1 MDFKLNQHLRMMG
14 IKPMKKETF
23 GKEQSETKVK
33 YKESLEKKIERLTRE
48 PSLAEDWYQKMVK

>member
-1 MDFKLNQHLRMMG
+1 MMG